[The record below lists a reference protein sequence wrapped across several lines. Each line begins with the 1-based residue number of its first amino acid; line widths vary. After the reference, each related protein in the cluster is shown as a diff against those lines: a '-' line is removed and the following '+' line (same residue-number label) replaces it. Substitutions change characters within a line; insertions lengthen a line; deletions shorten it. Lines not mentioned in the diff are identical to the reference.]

1 MKLFKTNLKFR
12 LLAFFFLLG
21 IPVLIIGIIITYY
34 NGSQNL
40 KESIGKR
47 FQEIAE
53 QTAERASFFINYE
66 FQKLHYLSG
75 NQKLIDEV
83 NTINNIKEDR
93 IREHPYGK
101 RISADLL
108 SMLNQF
114 MRNNKDIYKK
124 VIISDKMGRTIA
136 STNEKDEDNYKDKE
150 WWWMTAYNGIANISD
165 FYTREG
171 SYTSTGSIEFFVDVA
186 VPIIDWREAEVVG
199 VIKGTLSGEWI
210 TRTVVNSW
218 IGKSGHTMLVT
229 SDGLVAICPLELLE
243 GAKDLHKM
251 DDSMMR
257 SLKGL
262 ASNGSKWTIVKDNTH
277 GGKNAIAGFVLIK
290 LSPDIHKIEKQTSYI
305 FVTQDPSE
313 TYAPLYYTLLKTLTF
328 GLFLIIVFSIGS
340 YYIAQ
345 RIVKPLAIL
354 KDGAEALGKSNANI
368 ILPVLS
374 DDEIGQLTQS
384 FNTMAAAIK
393 ERTDESQRKGRE
405 WDNTFNSIT
414 DLVVIYDK
422 NYIIIKVNKAFAQR
436 FNASPEAVI
445 GKMCFDVFPK
455 SGTNWVIGFRGAS
468 ESGEI
473 FQEEV
478 YDPDTGVTFMVTIFP
493 WLHENGQIAG
503 SVLVARDITE
513 YKNLQAQ
520 LLHSEKLVAVGE
532 LASGVAHELNNPLT
546 GIMGFTELLL
556 QKEKDE
562 KKRDILTKMLNA
574 AERSAKIIQNLLLF
588 VRKSKEEDMPIE
600 VNNMILNTLELKAQ
614 EFKVNDIVIIK
625 KLAPS
630 PPKIKGNYHQL
641 QQVILNILNNA
652 HASLLEANRAGKEIL
667 IETKLKDIDGRGEV
681 TSPLHILEIS
691 IKDNG
696 LGIPP
701 ENLSKIFNPF
711 FTTKQPGKG
720 TGLGLS
726 VSYGIIKRHNGRIY
740 AKSDLGE
747 GAAFYIE
754 LPVFIG

>member
-53 QTAERASFFINYE
+53 QTADRTSFFIDYE
-66 FQKLHYLSG
+66 FQKLQYLSS
-75 NQKLIDEV
+75 NPILIDE
-83 NTINNIKEDR
+83 INIINKVKGGDIKRHLRDK
-93 IREHPYGK
+93 GT
-101 RISADLL
+101 SADL
-108 SMLNQF
+108 SSILNQF
-114 MRNNKDIYKK
+114 MRNNKDIYKG
-124 VIISDKMGRTIA
+124 ITITDRGGRVVA
-136 STNEKDEDNYKDKE
+136 STKENGNHKDKE
-150 WWWMTAYNGIANISD
+150 WLWMTAYNGIANISD

-186 VPIIDWREAEVVG
+186 IPIIDWREAEVVG

-210 TRTVVNSW
+210 TKTVVNSW

-229 SDGLVAICPLELLE
+229 SDGLVAICPFELLE
-243 GAKDLHKM
+243 GDKDLHKLDNSTM
-251 DDSMMR
+251 NR
-257 SLKGL
+257 LKAL
-262 ASNGSKWTIVKDNTH
+262 SSNNSKWDIVEDNTH
-277 GGKNAIAGFVLIK
+277 EGKNAIAGFALIR
-290 LSPDIHKIEKQTSYI
+290 LSPDIHKIEKQTWYI

-313 TYAPLYYTLLKTLTF
+313 TYAPLYSTLLKNLAF
-328 GLFLIIVFSIGS
+328 GLFLIIIFSIGS
-340 YYIAQ
+340 YYAAQ
-345 RIVKPLAIL
+345 RIVKPLAAL
-354 KDGAEALGKSNANI
+354 KDGVEALRKGDANI
-368 ILPVLS
+368 TLPVLS
-374 DDEIGQLTQS
+374 DDEVGQLTRS
-384 FNTMAAAIK
+384 FNIMAATIK
-393 ERTDESQRKGRE
+393 EETEEIHRKNRE

-414 DLVVIYDK
+414 DLVVIYNKD
-422 NYIIIKVNKAFAQR
+422 YRIVRANKAFAAR
-436 FNASPEAVI
+436 FNTTPDEVI
-445 GKMCFDVFPK
+445 GKKCGEVFPK
-455 SGTNWVIGFRGAS
+455 GMEWGLCSHSRTLETKEVFQDEVHDPVTGGALMITTS
-468 ESGEI
+468 PL
-473 FQEEV
+473 F
-478 YDPDTGVTFMVTIFP
+478 D
-493 WLHENGQIAG
+493 ENGQFVG

-513 YKNLQAQ
+513 YKDLQAQ
-520 LLHSEKLVAVGE
+520 LLHSEKLAAVGE

-562 KKRDILTKMLNA
+562 KKKDVLTKMLNEA
-574 AERSAKIIQNLLLF
+574 VRSAKVIQNLLLF

-600 VNNMILNTLELKAQ
+600 VNNMILNTLELKAH

-625 KLAPS
+625 KLAPAS
-630 PPKIKGNYHQL
+630 PKIKGNYHQL

-667 IETKLKDIDGRGEV
+667 IETKLKDINEG
-681 TSPLHILEIS
+681 SQLIEIS

-701 ENLSKIFNPF
+701 EHLSKIFNPF
-711 FTTKQPGKG
+711 FTTKEPGKG

-726 VSYGIIKRHNGRIY
+726 VSYGIIKSHNGSIY
-740 AKSDLGE
+740 AKSDLGK

-754 LPVFIG
+754 LPVGTV

>member
-1 MKLFKTNLKFR
+1 MKLFRTNLKFR
-12 LLAFFFLLG
+12 LLAFFFFLG

-34 NGSQNL
+34 NGSKNL
-40 KESIGKR
+40 KESIGER

-53 QTAERASFFINYE
+53 QTAERTSFFVEYE
-66 FQKLHYLSG
+66 FQKLQYLSS
-75 NQKLIDEV
+75 NPILIDE
-83 NTINNIKEDR
+83 INIINKVKGDDIKR
-93 IREHPYGK
+93 HLRAKGT
-101 RISADLL
+101 SADLL

-114 MRNNKDIYKK
+114 MRNNKGIYKGIT
-124 VIISDKMGRTIA
+124 IIDRGGRVVA
-136 STNEKDEDNYKDKE
+136 STNGNGNHKDKE
-150 WWWMTAYNGIANISD
+150 LLWMTAYNGIASISD

-186 VPIIDWREAEVVG
+186 IPIIDWREAEVVG

-210 TRTVVNSW
+210 TRTIVNNW
-218 IGKSGHTMLVT
+218 IGRSGHTMLVT
-229 SDGLVAICPLELLE
+229 SDGSVAICPLELLE
-243 GAKDLHKM
+243 GNKDSHKM
-251 DDSMMR
+251 DDSTMR

-277 GGKNAIAGFVLIK
+277 GGKDAIVGFKLIR
-290 LSPDIHKIEKQTSYI
+290 LSPDIHKIEKQTWYI

-313 TYAPLYYTLLKTLTF
+313 TYAPLYSTLLKNLAF
-328 GLFLIIVFSIGS
+328 GLFLIIIFSIGS
-340 YYIAQ
+340 YYAAQ
-345 RIVKPLAIL
+345 RIVKPLAAL
-354 KDGAEALGKSNANI
+354 KDGAKALRKGDANI
-368 ILPVLS
+368 TLPVLS
-374 DDEIGQLTQS
+374 DDEVGQLTRS
-384 FNTMAAAIK
+384 FNEMANAIVV
-393 ERTDESQRKGRE
+393 RTEDIQRKNKEIQKKNIE

-414 DLVVIYDK
+414 ELVVIYNK
-422 NYIIIKVNKAFAQR
+422 GYRIVRANKAFAAR
-436 FNASPEAVI
+436 FNTTPDEVI
-445 GKMCFDVFPK
+445 GKKCGEVFPK
-455 SGTNWVIGFRGAS
+455 GMEWGLCSHSRTLETKEAFQDEIHDPVTGGTLMITTSPLF
-468 ESGEI
+468 
-473 FQEEV
+473 
-478 YDPDTGVTFMVTIFP
+478 D
-493 WLHENGQIAG
+493 ENNQFIG
-503 SVLVARDITE
+503 SVLIARDITE
-513 YKNLQAQ
+513 YKDLQAQ
-520 LLHSEKLVAVGE
+520 LLHSEKLAAVGE

-562 KKRDILTKMLNA
+562 KKKDVLTKMLNEA
-574 AERSAKIIQNLLLF
+574 VRSAKIIQNLLLF

-600 VNNMILNTLELKAQ
+600 VNNMILNTLELKAH

-625 KLAPS
+625 KLAPA

-667 IETKLKDIDGRGEV
+667 IETKLKDINEG
-681 TSPLHILEIS
+681 SQLIEIS

-711 FTTKQPGKG
+711 FTTKEPGKG

-747 GAAFYIE
+747 GAGFYIE
-754 LPVFIG
+754 LPVGTV